1 MSWIKKELH
10 LDRDDD
16 QSDIFNLCHERIIRV
31 KFFLFFLICTR
42 WREEFL
48 QVTLEIIDF

>member
-31 KFFLFFLICTR
+31 KFFLFFFDLYKMKGRISLI
-42 WREEFL
+42 
-48 QVTLEIIDF
+48 LEIIDF